1 MTDKRNKAIGIFDSG
16 LGGLTVVKEIIKLL
30 PNENIIYLGDTAR
43 VPYGTRSNEAI
54 KRFSLEDVNFLLSK
68 DVKCVII
75 ACHTSSSIAGNFLK
89 KKFNK
94 IPVFDVVDPVIEGLK
109 NNKKRVGVIGTRA
122 TIESGAY
129 LKLGSVVQV
138 PCPLFVP
145 LIEEGE
151 TSGNLITLVAEKYL
165 REMKNKK
172 VKILIL
178 GCTHY
183 PLISKV
189 IGEVF
194 PNIRLIN
201 PATFVTSEL
210 KVFLLKNNLVNDQ
223 KRVGKKSF
231 YVTDLNNQFRKIAKM
246 FLGEKLKGEV
256 VKVNIN

>member
-1 MTDKRNKAIGIFDSG
+1 MDKQAWPIGVFDSG

-43 VPYGTRSNEAI
+43 VPYGTRSNEVI
-54 KRFSLEDVNFLLSK
+54 KKFSLEDVNFLLSK
-68 DVKCVII
+68 DVKCIVI
-75 ACHTSSSIAGNFLK
+75 ACHTSSAVAGDFLK
-89 KKFNK
+89 KIFHN
-94 IPVFDVVDPVIEGLK
+94 IPIFDVISPILK
-109 NNKKRVGVIGTRA
+109 KYKDNNNQIGVIGTGA
-122 TIESGAY
+122 TITSKVY
-129 LKLGSVVQV
+129 SKLKNVVQQ

-151 TSGNLITLVAEKYL
+151 VSGNLITLLADKYL

-189 IGEVF
+189 IVEVF
-194 PNIRLIN
+194 PNVRLIN
-201 PATFVTSEL
+201 PATFVASEL
-210 KVFLLKNNLVNDQ
+210 KDFLIKNNLVNAQ
-223 KRVGKKSF
+223 KRIGKKSL
-231 YVTDLNNQFRKIAKM
+231 YVTDLNNRFREIAEM
-246 FLGEKLKGEV
+246 FLGEKLKGRV